1 MIEFIANNG
10 EHLLALAAGLVA
22 VASAL
27 AALTPTPRDD
37 GIVLALRRLIDLIA
51 LNVGQARRK
60 P

>member
-51 LNVGQARRK
+51 LNVGHARRK